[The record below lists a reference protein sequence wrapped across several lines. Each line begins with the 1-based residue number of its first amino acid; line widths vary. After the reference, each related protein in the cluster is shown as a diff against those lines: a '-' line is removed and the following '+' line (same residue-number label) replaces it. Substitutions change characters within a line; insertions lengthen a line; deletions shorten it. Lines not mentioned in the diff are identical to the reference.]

1 MDHWQ
6 LLSSII
12 CCSDIEGSRRVKAW
26 LTPLLNRTPL
36 APILIAFLDQIP
48 RLSPEIQ
55 TTVFTSFTPCFS
67 VLWPLAKHKIN
78 VETLLECFSATL
90 KIVCLD
96 VNQNLAQPHVAV
108 CSTVA
113 NSYFSALTRA
123 SNRKK
128 VGPQMSLVNHS
139 SMIQYHLALFYLPVE
154 PFRALASL
162 YSRPSPLWTERS
174 LLRWSRNSVF
184 PGNSSPANR

>member
-6 LLSSII
+6 LLSTII
-12 CCSDIEGSRRVKAW
+12 CCNDLEGSRRVKAW

-36 APILIAFLDQIP
+36 APIFTALLNQIP
-48 RLSPEIQ
+48 CLPPEVHTAI
-55 TTVFTSFTPCFS
+55 FDSFTPCFS

-96 VNQNLAQPHVAV
+96 TNQKFAQPYSAV
-108 CSTVA
+108 CLAIT
-113 NSYFSALTRA
+113 NTYFSALARA

-128 VGPQMSLVNHS
+128 VGPKCPPPSTRHFS
-139 SMIQYHLALFYLPVE
+139 IIEYYPAFFYLPVE
-154 PFRALASL
+154 PFRALAPLCSCFA
-162 YSRPSPLWTERS
+162 PLWT
-174 LLRWSRNSVF
+174 
-184 PGNSSPANR
+184 